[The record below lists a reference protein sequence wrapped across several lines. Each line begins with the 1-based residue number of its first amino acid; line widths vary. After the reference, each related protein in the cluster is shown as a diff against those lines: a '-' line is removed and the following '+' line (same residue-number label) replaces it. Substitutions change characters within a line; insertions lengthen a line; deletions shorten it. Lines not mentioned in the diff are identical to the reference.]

1 MIRPAA
7 FGSNPETL
15 STNAFQSV
23 PPHTPA
29 EIHARA
35 LVEFDEFVIR
45 LRVAGIEVYLFEDNV
60 DPRTP
65 DAIFP
70 NNWFSTHSDG
80 TVVLYPLQPA
90 SRRPERRPDLFDS
103 LAEDHGFQISR
114 YVDFTDA
121 EEEGLFLEGT
131 GSLVLDHLGRVAY
144 AALSAR
150 TRAPLLERF
159 GGALGYE
166 VQPFRASDRGMPVY
180 HTNIV
185 LSIGRAFAV
194 LAEEMIDDD
203 AERALVRQRL
213 EDGAREV
220 IPITREQCREF
231 AGNILELKSTTGDP
245 VIAIS
250 GRAFASLDRD
260 RRARLERHGTLLVAD
275 VPTIEQAG
283 GGSVRCMIAELFLP
297 KLS

>member
-7 FGSNPETL
+7 FGPNPETAA
-15 STNAFQSV
+15 TNSFQG
-23 PPHTPA
+23 TPLGSP
-29 EIHARA
+29 EEVHRRA
-35 LVEFDEFVIR
+35 LAEFDELVDR
-45 LRVAGIEVYLFEDNV
+45 LRVVGVEVYVFEDTV

-70 NNWFSTHSDG
+70 NNWFSTHADG
-80 TVVLYPLQPA
+80 TVVLYPLQPP
-90 SRRPERRPDLFDS
+90 SRRHERRPDLFDS

-131 GSLVLDHLGRVAY
+131 GSLILDHVGRVAY

-159 GGALGYE
+159 GGALDYQ
-166 VQPFRASDRGMPVY
+166 VQSFRASDRGVPIY
-180 HTNIV
+180 HTNVI

-194 LAEEMIDDD
+194 LAEETIDDD

-220 IPITREQCREF
+220 ITITREQCRSF
-231 AGNILELKSTTGDP
+231 AANIIELKGTGGDP

-250 GRAFASLDRD
+250 GAAWRSLGPETRV
-260 RRARLERHGTLLVAD
+260 RLERHGTMVIAD
-275 VPTIEQAG
+275 IPTIECG
-283 GGSVRCMIAELFLP
+283 GGGGVRCMIAELFLP
-297 KLS
+297 KA